1 MSTFAFNCL
10 LLNDDPKR
18 QLLTVKILESENVN
32 TLKKK
37 IKEENAHNL
46 ADLDAKDLILWK
58 VRLSYQSPSRG

>member
-1 MSTFAFNCL
+1 MLTSLNCL
-10 LLNDDPKR
+10 LYDDDWTK
-18 QLLTVKILESENVN
+18 TFSVKIPESENVS

-58 VRLSYQSPSRG
+58 VRLTYQSPSRG